1 MNKFITPLLLII
13 LLAGCGRQSG
23 DHSRDEKAI
32 ITVSIEPFRF
42 FTEAIAGD
50 NYRVNVI
57 VPPGAS
63 PASYEP
69 PPSVIRDLKDSELMI
84 INTYL
89 GFELAWIDRMINVN
103 PGVEVLK
110 LAATQDLIAADS
122 HKHGDITHDTGVD
135 PHFWVSPLRARIIAR
150 DIRDFLSEKDPEG
163 KDEYWK
169 KHQQLDSVIMDT
181 DAYLESLLD
190 NTANKSFMIFHPS
203 LSYLAR
209 DYGLEQIAVETEG
222 KEPSPSDLKRLIDKG
237 REKNIKTILV
247 QREFDKRNA
256 DLIADEI
263 AAETIIIDPLAYDWV
278 SAVRSI
284 AESIAGMN
292 K

>member
-1 MNKFITPLLLII
+1 MEKIILHLLLII
-13 LLAGCGRQSG
+13 LFAGCGRQTDDASQE
-23 DHSRDEKAI
+23 EKAV

-42 FTEAIAGD
+42 FAEAIAGD

-63 PASYEP
+63 PATYEP
-69 PPSVIRDLKDSELMI
+69 PPAVIRDLKDSELMI
-84 INTYL
+84 INAYL
-89 GFELAWIDRMINVN
+89 GFELAWMDRMININ
-103 PGVEVLK
+103 SDVEVLE
-110 LAATQDLIAADS
+110 LAASQDLIAADS
-122 HKHGDITHDTGVD
+122 HSHDGITHHTGVD

-150 DIRDFLSEKDPEG
+150 DIRDFLSEKDPG
-163 KDEYWK
+163 RKDEYWK
-169 KHQQLDSVIMDT
+169 NHQQLDSVIMDT

-237 REKNIKTILV
+237 REKNIKAILV

-278 SAVRSI
+278 SAVRTI
-284 AESIAGMN
+284 AESIAGKDN
-292 K
+292 

>member
-1 MNKFITPLLLII
+1 MEKIILHLLLII
-13 LLAGCGRQSG
+13 LFAGCGRQTDDASQE
-23 DHSRDEKAI
+23 EKAV

-42 FTEAIAGD
+42 FAEAIAGD

-63 PASYEP
+63 PATYEP
-69 PPSVIRDLKDSELMI
+69 PPAVIRDLKDSELMI
-84 INTYL
+84 INAYL
-89 GFELAWIDRMINVN
+89 GFELAWMDRMININ
-103 PGVEVLK
+103 SDVEVLE
-110 LAATQDLIAADS
+110 LAASQDLIAADS
-122 HKHGDITHDTGVD
+122 HSHDGITHHTGVD

-150 DIRDFLSEKDPEG
+150 DIRDFLSEKDPG
-163 KDEYWK
+163 RKDEYWK
-169 KHQQLDSVIMDT
+169 NHQQLDSVIMDT
-181 DAYLESLLD
+181 DAYLESLLN

-237 REKNIKTILV
+237 REKNIKAILV

-278 SAVRSI
+278 SAVRTI
-284 AESIAGMN
+284 AESIAGKDN
-292 K
+292 

>member
-1 MNKFITPLLLII
+1 MKKNIIPLLLII
-13 LLAGCGRQSG
+13 LFAGCGRQTDDASQE
-23 DHSRDEKAI
+23 EKAV

-42 FTEAIAGD
+42 FAEAIAGD

-63 PASYEP
+63 PATYEP
-69 PPSVIRDLKDSELMI
+69 PPAVIRDLKDSELMI
-84 INTYL
+84 INAYL
-89 GFELAWIDRMINVN
+89 GFELAWMDRMININ
-103 PGVEVLK
+103 SDVEVLE
-110 LAATQDLIAADS
+110 LAASQDLIAADS
-122 HKHGDITHDTGVD
+122 HSHDGITHHTGVD

-150 DIRDFLSEKDPEG
+150 DIRDFLSEKDPG
-163 KDEYWK
+163 RKDEYWK
-169 KHQQLDSVIMDT
+169 NHQQLDSVIMDT
-181 DAYLESLLD
+181 DAYLESLLN

-237 REKNIKTILV
+237 REKNIKAILV

-278 SAVRSI
+278 SAVRTI
-284 AESIAGMN
+284 AESIAGKDN
-292 K
+292 

>member
-1 MNKFITPLLLII
+1 MEKIILHLLLII
-13 LLAGCGRQSG
+13 LFAGCGRQTDDASQE
-23 DHSRDEKAI
+23 EKAV

-42 FTEAIAGD
+42 FAEAIAGD

-63 PASYEP
+63 PATYEP
-69 PPSVIRDLKDSELMI
+69 PPAVIRDLKDSELMI
-84 INTYL
+84 INAYL
-89 GFELAWIDRMINVN
+89 GFELAWIDRMININ
-103 PGVEVLK
+103 SDVEVLE
-110 LAATQDLIAADS
+110 LAASQDLIAADS
-122 HKHGDITHDTGVD
+122 HSHDGISHHTGVD

-150 DIRDFLSEKDPEG
+150 DIRDFLSEKDPG
-163 KDEYWK
+163 RKDEYWK
-169 KHQQLDSVIMDT
+169 NHQQLDSVIMET
-181 DAYLESLLD
+181 DAYLESLLN

-237 REKNIKTILV
+237 RDKNIKAILI

-256 DLIADEI
+256 DLIAAEI

-278 SAVRSI
+278 SAVRTI
-284 AESIAGMN
+284 AESIAGKDN
-292 K
+292 

>member
-1 MNKFITPLLLII
+1 MII
-13 LLAGCGRQSG
+13 LFTGCGPQADGPSG
-23 DHSRDEKAI
+23 DEKAVI
-32 ITVSIEPFRF
+32 SVSIEPFRF
-42 FTEAIAGD
+42 FAGAIAGD

-63 PASYEP
+63 PATYEP
-69 PPSVIRDLKDSELMI
+69 PPAVIRDLKDSELMI
-84 INTYL
+84 INAYL
-89 GFELAWIDRMINVN
+89 GFELAWIDRMINIDSD
-103 PGVEVLK
+103 VEVLE
-110 LAATQDLIAADS
+110 LADSQNLIAADS
-122 HKHGDITHDTGVD
+122 HSHDGIIHHTGVD
-135 PHFWVSPLRARIIAR
+135 PHFWVSPLRARVIAR
-150 DIRDFLSEKDPEG
+150 DIRDFLSEKDPGRKE
-163 KDEYWK
+163 EYWK
-169 KHQQLDSVIMDT
+169 NHHQLDSVIMDT
-181 DAYLESLLD
+181 DAYLESLLG

-237 REKNIKTILV
+237 REKNIKAILV

-263 AAETIIIDPLAYDWV
+263 AAETIVIDPLAYDWV
-278 SAVRSI
+278 SAVRAI

>member
-1 MNKFITPLLLII
+1 MKKFIIPLFLII
-13 LLAGCGRQSG
+13 IAAGCGRQADGPSQ
-23 DHSRDEKAI
+23 DEKAV

-42 FTEAIAGD
+42 FVEAIAGD

-63 PASYEP
+63 PATYEP
-69 PPSVIRDLKDSELMI
+69 PPAVIRDLKDSELMI
-84 INTYL
+84 INAYL
-89 GFELAWIDRMINVN
+89 GFELAWLDKMTNVN
-103 PGVEVLK
+103 PEAEVLE
-110 LAATQDLIAADS
+110 LAASQDLIAADS
-122 HKHGDITHDTGVD
+122 HSHDGISHHTGVD
-135 PHFWVSPLRARIIAR
+135 PHFWVSPVRARIIAE
-150 DIRDFLSEKDPEG
+150 DIRDFLSEKDPER
-163 KDEYWK
+163 KDEYWL
-169 KHQQLDSVIMDT
+169 KHLQLDSVIMDT
-181 DAYLESLLD
+181 DAYIKTLLD
-190 NTANKSFMIFHPS
+190 NATNKSFMIFHPS
-203 LSYLAR
+203 LSYLAM

-237 REKNIKTILV
+237 REKNIKAILV

-278 SAVRSI
+278 SSVRTI
-284 AESIAGMN
+284 AESIAGTY

>member
-1 MNKFITPLLLII
+1 MKKNIIPLLLII
-13 LLAGCGRQSG
+13 LFAGCGRQTDDASQE
-23 DHSRDEKAI
+23 EKAV

-42 FTEAIAGD
+42 FAEAIAGD

-63 PASYEP
+63 PATYEP
-69 PPSVIRDLKDSELMI
+69 PPAVIRDLKDSELMI
-84 INTYL
+84 INAYL
-89 GFELAWIDRMINVN
+89 GFELAWMDRMININ
-103 PGVEVLK
+103 SDVEVLE
-110 LAATQDLIAADS
+110 LAASQDLIAADS
-122 HKHGDITHDTGVD
+122 HSHDGITHHTGVD

-150 DIRDFLSEKDPEG
+150 DIRDFLSEKDPG
-163 KDEYWK
+163 RKDEYWK
-169 KHQQLDSVIMDT
+169 NHQQLDSVIMDT
-181 DAYLESLLD
+181 DAYLESLLN

-237 REKNIKTILV
+237 REKNIKAILV
-247 QREFDKRNA
+247 QREFDRRNA

-278 SAVRSI
+278 SAVRTI
-284 AESIAGMN
+284 AESIAGKDN
-292 K
+292 